1 MALSMDEQRMLAEIE
16 RRLAAEDPG
25 LAARMS
31 SFRRPGP
38 ANIFRSARARVIG
51 SLLTVVVV
59 ATVSLLV
66 YAMVPFRSNS
76 ARTLGGHPVASRGL
90 PVMTVSSA
98 GAGGSKTGT
107 AKTGPAKTG
116 TAKTGTAKTGT
127 GQPATATGGAKAK
140 GSAAAGTASGTTT
153 HRAPASHTAS
163 SPARAGSSASPAARA
178 ATPTH
183 GP

>member
-107 AKTGPAKTG
+107 AKTG